1 MRHNL
6 QEMVGPE
13 GRAEISIINA
23 FAKPRDPNVG
33 HGFLRI
39 PLGIWLTFLGRLQVK
54 LFLTLPTLF
63 RAFLPLIEENNVADG
78 GYSWTERKR

>member
-6 QEMVGPE
+6 REMVGPE
-13 GRAEISIINA
+13 GRAEISVINA

-39 PLGIWLTFLGRLQVK
+39 PLGIWLTFLGR
-54 LFLTLPTLF
+54 F
-63 RAFLPLIEENNVADG
+63 G
-78 GYSWTERKR
+78 GAPC